1 MIAETTTQ
9 HSTASTSASSDAD
22 RAVRTDI
29 ECWAR
34 ASEFLT
40 ELIGS
45 PPDHLLW
52 DDTHHLRGHGHIGGR
67 ELIVIAPRDDDH
79 QTVVLTVED
88 WDAVRRASTDQR
100 RDLLNALAIAD
111 HNRLVAVLS
120 GHRHASSLLTV
131 AA

>member
-1 MIAETTTQ
+1 MVAETITRHATT
-9 HSTASTSASSDAD
+9 STITSSDAD
-22 RAVRTDI
+22 RVVRSDA

-45 PPDHLLW
+45 PPDDLLW
-52 DDTHHLRGHGHIGGR
+52 DDTHHLQGHGHVGGR

-79 QTVVLTVED
+79 QTIVLTTED
-88 WDAVRRASTDQR
+88 WDIVRWASTDQR
-100 RDLLNALAIAD
+100 RDLLNACAIAD
-111 HNRLVAVLS
+111 HNRLVSVLADQ
-120 GHRHASSLLTV
+120 RNASSFLT

>member
-9 HSTASTSASSDAD
+9 RSTTSTSASSDDD
-22 RAVRTDI
+22 RAVRPDT

-45 PPDHLLW
+45 PPDDLLW
-52 DDTHHLRGHGHIGGR
+52 DDTYHLQGHGHLHGR
-67 ELIVIAPRDDDH
+67 EVVVIAPRDDDH
-79 QTVVLTVED
+79 QTVVLTAED

-100 RDLLNALAIAD
+100 RDLLNACAIAD

-120 GHRHASSLLTV
+120 DHRNAASFLTV